1 MNLCIV
7 GRKVS
12 GWYCLETDGCLL
24 RSKLIRCKDTKENIQ
39 YCEDSHVII
48 NTAKSTSSSSEDIKH
63 KRIIQK
69 KNRTKRKLN
78 SHCVMKVSSLNS
90 KEKKN
95 NENLKRK
102 FNTEGSI
109 YPSAPSKTM
118 KRVSL
123 KANNSTPLSATAHKL
138 PSSLSLSTS
147 DDLTKQ
153 FISEM
158 KEGKRKVRG
167 KRRTFNS
174 KRELMRRKNTVKEVG
189 LEDYREYCN
198 ELKKSKKNRE
208 LFVV

>member
-1 MNLCIV
+1 MGNKITCCTGKPELPA
-7 GRKVS
+7 
-12 GWYCLETDGCLL
+12 E
-24 RSKLIRCKDTKENIQ
+24 DTKENIQ

-69 KNRTKRKLN
+69 KNKTKRKLN
-78 SHCVMKVSSLNS
+78 SHCVMKISSLNS
-90 KEKKN
+90 KEKKS

-102 FNTEGSI
+102 SNTKDSL

-118 KRVSL
+118 KRAPL
-123 KANNSTPLSATAHKL
+123 KAINSTPSSATVHKS
-138 PSSLSLSTS
+138 PSSLSLPTS

-167 KRRTFNS
+167 KLRTFNS
-174 KRELMRRKNTVKEVG
+174 KRGLMRCKDTVKEVG

-208 LFVV
+208 LFLV